1 MWRPDFW
8 SWSAAR
14 VEIDYRAREAR
25 LRLEQIERL
34 LISRVLAER
43 AQPRSMPQRRGL
55 RLFRGGCVQTRSARV
70 AQSGSRHRR
79 ASPIPTEVFIAAGGV
94 PVAVKAAIGCVLH
107 GPGTA

>member
-55 RLFRGGCVQTRSARV
+55 RFFRGGCVQTRSTKLAP
-70 AQSGSRHRR
+70 GRR
-79 ASPIPTEVFIAAGGV
+79 RRQTCPIPIEVCIAARRTLSGESVGRLD
-94 PVAVKAAIGCVLH
+94 GS
-107 GPGTA
+107 